1 MTVAARQLIVNA
13 DDFGR
18 SRSIN
23 DGVVR
28 GHEHG
33 IVTSASLMVRWPQA
47 LAAAEYARERRGLSV
62 GLHLDLSEW
71 TVVDGEWR
79 ASYEVVSDDDPAAV
93 DAELERQLC
102 AFTALIGRTPTHLD
116 SHQHV
121 HREEPVRSAVLAVGE
136 RLGVPVRGLTGA
148 ARYVGDF
155 YGQDSRGEAHPDGI
169 SRERLI
175 GLIRTLQPGTTELGC
190 HPASEPELES
200 SYAGERPMELAVLC
214 DPLVG
219 MALREEQVE
228 LVGFPEVPRQTR
240 SELPRPT
247 TSGGVSR

>member
-1 MTVAARQLIVNA
+1 MTVAARRLIVNA

-18 SRSIN
+18 SRAIN

-47 LAAAEYARERRGLSV
+47 PAAARYACEHPGLSV

-71 TVVDGEWR
+71 TVVEGEWK
-79 ASYEVVSDDDPAAV
+79 ASYEVVSGDDPASV
-93 DAELERQLC
+93 QAELERQLC
-102 AFTALIGRTPTHLD
+102 AFTALVGRAPTHLD

-121 HREEPVRSAVLAVGE
+121 HREEPVRSAVLAAGA

-148 ARYVGDF
+148 VRHLGDF
-155 YGQDSRGEAHPDGI
+155 YGQDGRGAPHPDGI

-175 GLIRTLQPGTTELGC
+175 GLIRSLEPGTTELGC
-190 HPASEPELES
+190 HPASEPELQS
-200 SYAGERPMELAVLC
+200 SYARERPRELAVLC

-219 MALREEQVE
+219 VALHEEGVE
-228 LVGFPEVPRQTR
+228 LVGFPDAPGRAH
-240 SELPRPT
+240 SELPGWT
-247 TSGGVSR
+247 TSDEVSR